1 MYHDVIMAGFG
12 GQGLLLIGKLLAL
25 ACMEEGK
32 EVAWIPSYGPEM
44 RGGTCNCTVVIS
56 DNPIGSPIIQNP
68 MSVIAMNLP
77 SLDKF
82 GPRVKKGG
90 LLIINSSLIP
100 TDSRRKD
107 IDEIKIPA
115 NDIAIEAGSGRAA
128 NMVAL
133 AAYIA
138 KKKIAGI
145 DTIEKQIE
153 LQFKD
158 KPEIVEINLK
168 ALSKGYKLVTNL
180 KKAKK

>member
-1 MYHDVIMAGFG
+1 MYEDVIMAGFG

-56 DNPIGSPIIQNP
+56 DNPIGSPIIQSP
-68 MSVIAMNLP
+68 MSVVAMNLP

-82 GPRVKKGG
+82 APKIKKEG

-100 TDSRRKD
+100 TDSGRKD
-107 IDEIKIPA
+107 IEEVKIQA
-115 NDIAIEAGSGRAA
+115 NDIAMKAGTGKAA

-133 AAYIA
+133 AAYIG
-138 KKKIAGI
+138 KKKIVGL

-153 LQFKD
+153 YQFKD
-158 KPEIVEINLK
+158 KPKIVEINIK
-168 ALSKGYKLVTNL
+168 ALHEGYELISNK